1 MRSLELNDLTV
12 PGFKTVGTCHD
23 MFHPA
28 WEKLGDGK
36 TVDFYRD
43 ILTLRLGTDPV
54 ASFSL
59 CHVRTREPVID
70 AVEYHTSTEEAIISL
85 DADIA
90 MAFAP
95 ATPAASAPLDRMT
108 AYRIPRGVL
117 VVLKAGAWHSGPFVL
132 GGGDAH
138 ILVALP
144 ERTYA
149 NDCIVKSL
157 EPADRLR
164 IAGL

>member
-1 MRSLELNDLTV
+1 MLRPE
-12 PGFKTVGTCHD
+12 
-23 MFHPA
+23 
-28 WEKLGDGK
+28 WEKIGDGR
-36 TVDFYRD
+36 TVDFFRD
-43 ILTLRLGTDPV
+43 ILPLRLGVETV

-59 CHVRTREPVID
+59 CHARSREPLIE
-70 AVEYHTSTEEAIISL
+70 AVEYHTSTEEAILPL

-95 ATPAASAPLDRMT
+95 ATPAGPVPLDRMT
-108 AYRIPRGVL
+108 AYRIPRGTM
-117 VVLKAGAWHSGPFVL
+117 VVLRAGAWHSGPYLIGAGAV
-132 GGGDAH
+132 H

-149 NDCIVKSL
+149 NDCIVREL
-157 EPADRLR
+157 GPAERLR